1 MKGVYL
7 WRGWGARFGR
17 VGYRWKHLYLYL
29 YLYLYS
35 FAWSGYQWLE
45 TKTGF
50 SKPASR
56 AFGHHLSVSV
66 DGEHDEDKGRCHIG
80 CCHLWLLQGVTSCL
94 MWGGTGHVICS
105 WGNACVRWAG
115 GEMVIYERT
124 VLCRVLPEQFGKKPP
139 LTSLTSTRDQI
150 ASMMSSSSPPSSSNH
165 HHFQQSCPHS

>member
-1 MKGVYL
+1 M
-7 WRGWGARFGR
+7 
-17 VGYRWKHLYLYL
+17 VGNKNW
-29 YLYLYS
+29 
-35 FAWSGYQWLE
+35 FFQ
-45 TKTGF
+45 
-50 SKPASR
+50 KPASR
-56 AFGHHLSVSV
+56 AFGHYLSAVSV

-115 GEMVIYERT
+115 GKMVIYERT

-150 ASMMSSSSPPSSSNH
+150 ASMMSSSSLPSSSPFPSVLSSNRGISKSMR
-165 HHFQQSCPHS
+165 HFMRHFMRYSTILCATQPFGQEVNFILVFHII